1 MTDKVAAIT
10 LGKLSQVSIAS
21 IQVPARRRQ
30 AKGVEALAEAIR
42 KLGTLLNPITLT
54 EQNVLIAGLRR
65 LEACK
70 LLGWKKIPAYLLS
83 GAEVDAVLA
92 EIDENLERQPLT
104 ALEHSE
110 HMKARKE
117 IYLAKYPDTRPV
129 RERGGPGR
137 GKKETNDKMSPV
149 SFADTAADS
158 QGVTSRTV
166 QRDVRI
172 AEAIPEEVRDSLRG
186 TAVEDKQADLL
197 KLAGLEVEEQVAV
210 AEKIKGGE
218 ATGVKQALNLVRS
231 EEIAAEPAPL
241 PAGPFRVI
249 VIDPPWSYANRATD
263 TTHRAASPYPSM
275 SLEEIAALPVAERA
289 HTDAVLWLWATNAHL
304 PNAFAIVEGWGFE
317 YKTLLTWAKDRMGT
331 GDWLRGQTEHCL
343 LCTRGQPTITLTNQ
357 TTLVH
362 GPLREHSRKPDEFYA
377 LVEALCPGS
386 KLELFA
392 RQQRPGWTVHG
403 NQTKHFSPTA

>member
-1 MTDKVAAIT
+1 MTDKVAAIS
-10 LGKLSQVSIAS
+10 LGKLSQVPIAS

-54 EQNVLIAGLRR
+54 ERNVLIAGLRR

-110 HMKARKE
+110 HLKARKD
-117 IYLAKYPDTRPV
+117 IYLAKYPETKH
-129 RERGGPGR
+129 GGAPGAGRGR
-137 GKKETNDKMSPV
+137 GKRSSKEEKIS
-149 SFADTAADS
+149 SFQEATAKGQAIS
-158 QGVTSRTV
+158 SRKV
-166 QRDVRI
+166 RMDVRI
-172 AEAIPEEVRDSLRG
+172 AEAIPEEVRDIVRG
-186 TAVEDKQADLL
+186 TAVEDKQGDLL

-210 AEKIKGGE
+210 AGKIKGGE
-218 ATGVKQALNLVRS
+218 ATGVKQAINLVRS

-263 TTHRAASPYPSM
+263 TTHRAANPYPSM
-275 SLEEIAALPVAERA
+275 SLEEIAALPVAQHA
-289 HTDAVLWLWATNAHL
+289 HDDAVLWLWATNAHL

-357 TTLVH
+357 TTLFH